1 MRGLLLTNYYLV
13 YRSFFAYTGLAIL
26 ISAVIFYF
34 GDASMHRFVAM
45 LIILFVVMPA
55 LEVIKYESKS
65 GYDKYVLTL
74 PVSRTNIVQSH
85 YFFYILVVVIG
96 AIISYGIFFIYSL
109 VSDEPIDGIFHIV
122 SFGTF
127 IVLFAGAIVYPLLY
141 IIGPEKSD
149 AIVIG
154 GAMGGLFATFGLQ
167 SVVGYVTEQLP
178 LSFLHINPSLSVPII
193 YIFFGIILYIISF
206 FIAAAIYHKK
216 EF

>member
-13 YRSFFAYTGLAIL
+13 YRSFFTYTGLAIL
-26 ISAVIFYF
+26 VSAVIFYF

-65 GYDKYVLTL
+65 GYDRYVLTL

-85 YFFYILVVVIG
+85 YVFYLLVVVIG
-96 AIISYGIFFIYSL
+96 AVLSYGVFFVYSL
-109 VSDEPIDGIFHIV
+109 GSDEPIDSIFNIV

-141 IIGPEKSD
+141 MVGPEKSD

-154 GAMGGLFATFGLQ
+154 GAMGGFL
-167 SVVGYVTEQLP
+167 LP
-178 LSFLHINPSLSVPII
+178 LDCKVSL
-193 YIFFGIILYIISF
+193 GM
-206 FIAAAIYHKK
+206 
-216 EF
+216 

>member
-26 ISAVIFYF
+26 VSAVIFYF

-65 GYDKYVLTL
+65 GYDRYVLTL

-85 YFFYILVVVIG
+85 YFFYLLIVVIG
-96 AIISYGIFFIYSL
+96 AVISYGIFLVYSL
-109 VSDEPIDGIFHIV
+109 GSDEPIDGIFNIV

-141 IIGPEKSD
+141 MIGPEKSD

-154 GAMGGLFATFGLQ
+154 GAMGDFL
-167 SVVGYVTEQLP
+167 LP
-178 LSFLHINPSLSVPII
+178 LDYKVSLGMQQNK
-193 YIFFGIILYIISF
+193 YRCHFCT
-206 FIAAAIYHKK
+206 
-216 EF
+216 